1 MLTYADECRSVA
13 LPRLAVLCDLLA
25 HWGGQVLSMSE
36 DTEDS
41 AMQPTQTASSCSSL
55 LQTCVV
61 PQIVSTLDEVSKEGA
76 DAALPDEAKEVLGV
90 LFRLSSLL
98 IVEHEALDEGEGG
111 LWVRVLTSVGAG
123 GSRLPQQ
130 CTRVEALALLV
141 ESVARVKGS
150 TVKAFKAQRFIC
162 EDLDAMVLDASV
174 RLLLRQGHREEP
186 GMLLAS
192 KLHALVVA
200 VLPDNKKES
209 QGAFLISEAALIR
222 LMERFSGVMQA
233 WAGMTQEG
241 CRLDAALIEGASVTA
256 AMSSAAMAGLETV
269 ERVLAA
275 SLAQG
280 LTDGGRE
287 YLTPILGA
295 LFRLRMHTESM
306 IAGSV
311 ADGAREVYEHVGDR
325 VHYDHSANM
334 ASRMRSRTGLRACVL
349 WDSCAR
355 AVLVRMLERETS
367 KGVSWVLERAKEI
380 SDSVH
385 ASVVVTQVC

>member
-1 MLTYADECRSVA
+1 M
-13 LPRLAVLCDLLA
+13 
-25 HWGGQVLSMSE
+25 
-36 DTEDS
+36 
-41 AMQPTQTASSCSSL
+41 
-55 LQTCVV
+55 CVV

-98 IVEHEALDEGEGG
+98 IVEHEAGDEGEGG

-200 VLPDNKKES
+200 VLPDNKQES

-280 LTDGGRE
+280 LTDGGRK
-287 YLTPILGA
+287 YLTPILCA